1 MQIRQEK
8 KSDRDTVGEVVREAF
23 AAEGKGEN
31 ESGRVSALRKSRS
44 FVPKLSLV
52 AEEDGKTVG
61 YLLFTKADIGGQ
73 TELALSVIAVLAAY
87 RRRGIGAALIRE
99 GHRIALAL
107 GYRYCVALGEPLYFA
122 RAGYL
127 PASLYGIDP
136 PFSASEEDLTAVK
149 LDPSAEELSG
159 TVLYDAAFR
168 QRLE

>member
-1 MQIRQEK
+1 MRIRQEK
-8 KSDRDTVGEVVREAF
+8 KSDRDIAEEIVREAF
-23 AAEGKGEN
+23 AAEGKGGN
-31 ESGRVSALRKSRS
+31 ELPPIRALRKSRS

-52 AEEDGKTVG
+52 AEEDGRIVG
-61 YLLFTKADIGGQ
+61 YLLFTKADIGGE
-73 TELALSVIAVLAAY
+73 TELALSALAVLPAF
-87 RRRGIGAALIRE
+87 RRLGIGAALIKE
-99 GHRIALAL
+99 GHRIAGSL

-127 PASLYGIDP
+127 PASLYGIEP
-136 PFSASEEDLTAVK
+136 PFSSPEEDFTAIK